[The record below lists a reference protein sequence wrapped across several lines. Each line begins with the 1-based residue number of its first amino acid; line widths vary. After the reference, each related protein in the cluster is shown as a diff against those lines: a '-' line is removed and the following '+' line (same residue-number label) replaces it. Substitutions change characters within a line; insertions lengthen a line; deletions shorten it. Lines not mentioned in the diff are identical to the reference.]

1 MVKENIDVQHKL
13 RRKSIVS
20 EKEHTTAGYT
30 EYSNRV
36 TL

>member
-1 MVKENIDVQHKL
+1 MHNINGAE
-13 RRKSIVS
+13 KSVVS
-20 EKEHTTAGYT
+20 EKEHITAGYNVT